1 MKKGKT
7 FLGNGMIITAI
18 VLMFT
23 TCSTNKENLI
33 SELIQT
39 DLAFSE
45 LSGDKGVKRALVD
58 FIDTANLFLA
68 NNQMLIDVKNV
79 VIEHFRNSSD
89 SGIVLSWKPLG
100 ADITASGNVGYTY
113 GTFKVES
120 IDSVAKG
127 TYVSMWKKDKNGEWK
142 FVLDSDNKE
151 IALCD

>member
-7 FLGNGMIITAI
+7 FLGNVMVIVTM

-23 TCSTNKENLI
+23 ACSTNKENLI
-33 SELIQT
+33 SELIKT

-45 LSGDKGVKRALVD
+45 LSGEKGVKRASVD
-58 FIDTANLFLA
+58 FIDTTNLFLA
-68 NNQMLIDVKNV
+68 NNQFLIDGKNI
-79 VIEHFRNSSD
+79 VIERYRNSSD

-100 ADITASGNVGYTY
+100 ADITASGNVEYTY

-127 TYVSMWKKDKNGEWK
+127 TYVSMWKKDKNGIWK
-142 FVLDSDNKE
+142 IVLNHNDEFLSMID
-151 IALCD
+151 